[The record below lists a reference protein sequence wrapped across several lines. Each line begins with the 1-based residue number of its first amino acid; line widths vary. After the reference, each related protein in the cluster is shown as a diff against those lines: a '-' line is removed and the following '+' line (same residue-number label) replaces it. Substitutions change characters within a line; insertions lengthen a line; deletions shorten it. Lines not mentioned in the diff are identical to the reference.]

1 MVRCVASV
9 QGGAASEGGTFI
21 EREGG
26 IAAFC
31 KRGHEHKLEAV
42 DEYEEQDEAIPRGV
56 LVNKQS
62 QSPDRVGE
70 V

>member
-1 MVRCVASV
+1 
-9 QGGAASEGGTFI
+9 
-21 EREGG
+21 
-26 IAAFC
+26 
-31 KRGHEHKLEAV
+31 LEAV